1 MNAAP
6 RPCRSTPLRAGF
18 ALAILAMLAACS
30 MLPFHDPPQ
39 VSVAGVE
46 SLEGEGMELRMLVKL
61 RVQNP
66 NDVPIDFDGV
76 YLRLDVLD
84 RTFATGVSA
93 AHGTIPRFGEG
104 VVSVPVTVSIVNV
117 GRYAFSLFQGGK
129 VPERINYR
137 LEGKLNG
144 PGFGA
149 VRFQS
154 QGELSLPGLG
164 IAQP

>member
-1 MNAAP
+1 MTSRWP
-6 RPCRSTPLRAGF
+6 TTLRAGF
-18 ALAILAMLAACS
+18 ALAILSLLAACA
-30 MLPFHDPPQ
+30 MLVSHDSLQ

-46 SLEGEGMELRMLVKL
+46 SLEGQGMELRMLVKL

-66 NDVPIDFDGV
+66 NDVPIDYDGV

-93 AHGTIPRFGEG
+93 EHGTVPRFGEG
-104 VVSVPVTVSIVNV
+104 VIAVPVTISIVNV

-129 VPERINYR
+129 VPDRINYR

-144 PGFGA
+144 PAFGA

-154 QGELSLPGLG
+154 QGELALPGLG
-164 IAQP
+164 IGSP

>member
-1 MNAAP
+1 M
-6 RPCRSTPLRAGF
+6 SLRAPF
-18 ALAILAMLAACS
+18 ALAILAMLAACAVF
-30 MLPFHDPPQ
+30 PWHDPLQ
-39 VSVAGVE
+39 VNVAGVE

-66 NDVPIDFDGV
+66 NDVPIDYDGV

-93 AHGTIPRFGEG
+93 ERGTVPRFGEG
-104 VVSVPVTVSIVNV
+104 VIAVPVTISIVNI
-117 GRYAFSLFQGGK
+117 GRYAFSIFQGGK
-129 VPERINYR
+129 VPERVNYR

-144 PGFGA
+144 PAFGA

-154 QGELSLPGLG
+154 QGELALPG
-164 IAQP
+164 ITSP

>member
-1 MNAAP
+1 MRSP
-6 RPCRSTPLRAGF
+6 RFNTLRAGF
-18 ALAILAMLAACS
+18 LLAIVSMLAACA

-39 VSVAGVE
+39 VTVAGVE

-66 NDVPIDFDGV
+66 NDVPIEFDGV

-93 AHGTIPRFGEG
+93 ARGTIPRFGEG
-104 VVSVPVTVSIVNV
+104 VVAVPVSVSIVNV

-129 VPERINYR
+129 VPERINYH

-144 PGFGA
+144 PAFGA

-154 QGELSLPGLG
+154 QGELALPGLG
-164 IAQP
+164 VGSP